1 MMNDHAKKI
10 PIFWGHGISD
20 PLVKYMWAERSVDF
34 LKSELGIGPVSA
46 DNPAGL
52 EFRGYRGLTHSAS
65 DEELEHLQA
74 WMKKIIPA

>member
-1 MMNDHAKKI
+1 MNDHAKKI

-20 PLVKYMWAERSVDF
+20 PLVKYTWAQRSVDF
-34 LKSELGIGPVSA
+34 LKSDLGIGPVSG
-46 DNPAGL
+46 DSPSGL
-52 EFRGYRGLTHSAS
+52 EFHGYRGLTHSAS